1 MILFVNLP
9 DVVVGG
15 CAELHGHGPNQVK
28 FDLHHVNGTLAKL
41 PVKPRPGSSGHR
53 TISYSKKAIHSSSLT
68 PCTQE
73 AFSCALAIE
82 HAMLRGSIGVA
93 STCNE
98 RPEVAP
104 RQ

>member
-1 MILFVNLP
+1 MIPFIYLP
-9 DVVVGG
+9 EVVVGG
-15 CAELHGHGPNQVK
+15 CAGLHGHGPNQVK
-28 FDLHHVNGTLAKL
+28 FDLHHMNGTLAKL
-41 PVKPRPGSSGHR
+41 PVKPRPGSSEHCTR
-53 TISYSKKAIHSSSLT
+53 SYSKKAIHSFPLT

-73 AFSCALAIE
+73 AFSCALAVE

-93 STCNE
+93 GTCNE